1 MRSDQILELLSEFDI
16 KPNDLKIYDQAFTHA
31 SYTNEHPDSPSYD
44 RLEYLGDSIL
54 DMVIADLLYKKY
66 PNDKSGLLSKKRSVL
81 VEGKMLTFF
90 SEEKYHLAP
99 LVRYSEG
106 EKNNVKF
113 HKHIHED
120 IFEAWIAAIYVDQGY
135 ETVRRVIEKIYAP
148 YIENVDELLEDSD
161 AKSKLQEMLGGIS
174 IEYAVISQ
182 KDLYSENVSFTVE
195 ARAGGMPLGIGT
207 GHNTKEAE
215 INAAKDALSK
225 RVGD

>member
-1 MRSDQILELLSEFDI
+1 MRNDGILVLLSEFGI

-54 DMVIADLLYKKY
+54 DMVIADILYEKY

-81 VEGKMLTFF
+81 VEGKMLTCF

-120 IFEAWIAAIYVDQGY
+120 IFESFIAAIYVDQGY
-135 ETVRRVIEKIYAP
+135 ETVRRVIEDIYAP
-148 YIENVDELLEDSD
+148 YVDDLDDLLDQSD
-161 AKSKLQEMLGGIS
+161 AKSKLQEIVEAN
-174 IEYAVISQ
+174 IEYVVISQ
-182 KDLYSENVSFTVE
+182 KDMNSDDVSFTVE
-195 ARAGGMPLGIGT
+195 ARVNGMPLGTGI

>member
-1 MRSDQILELLSEFDI
+1 MRNDDILVLLNGFGI

-54 DMVIADLLYKKY
+54 DMVIADILYEKF

-120 IFEAWIAAIYVDQGY
+120 IFESFIAAIYVDQGY
-135 ETVRRVIEKIYAP
+135 ETVRRVIEDIYAP
-148 YIENVDELLEDSD
+148 YVDDLDDLLDQSD
-161 AKSKLQEMLGGIS
+161 AKSKLQEILES
-174 IEYAVISQ
+174 NIEYVVISQ
-182 KDLYSENVSFTVE
+182 KDMNSDDVSFTVE
-195 ARAGGMPLGIGT
+195 ARVNGMPLGVGV